1 MQLSEQIWS
10 NLTKKLLGTQF
21 THRWDKVLALL
32 QVNIRDKTTTFL
44 FGPASLGAAPVWPL
58 SDPAPTFSPP
68 SSEEARAPLTVS
80 MVKAPPQPRSRP
92 PPDPSPCKL
101 SVPLETRTP
110 SEPPEPPN
118 PPDAVFTLFFLPFVD
133 ESLYTSPHMVTK
145 VVDLESSVSDMEDE
159 NIGGVFLGVSKR
171 RVLSRVVRSPD
182 SGVLNPSLPSH
193 DAADPSS
200 PSFRLVKTGS
210 GLCSVFKNQLLRVF
224 TSCSLLYIGRSKSS
238 TSGSPTYWLRRETND
253 CMLRFVL
260 SRSVWLQP
268 YHACGSYLSLTSAF
282 TTQRINFAALSF
294 AISVLQGWSPCLN
307 SATAYPSDII
317 KLLPLGIEVKC
328 SRTGVQGRFIFHQ
341 DTLVEFSNQDSIHS
355 SSSSSRSRTTSNT
368 RGSTRQDSVSSMLV
382 AEALTLQSG
391 LLTAENLEIPTLK
404 MLSGNS
410 TLVRAI
416 NNDNQNKEIYG
427 IVKDNQHLFCFCR
440 YLVSSYLSSFTTQR
454 INFAAL
460 SFAISVLQGW
470 SPCLN
475 SATAYPSDIIKLLPL
490 GIEVKCSRTGVQG
503 RFIFHQDTLVEFSN
517 QDSIHS
523 SSSSSRSRTTSNTR
537 GSTRQDSVSSMLV
550 AEALTLQSGL
560 LTAENLEIP
569 TLKMLSGNS
578 TLVRAINNDN
588 QNKEIYGIV
597 KDNQHLFC
605 FCRYLV
611 SSYLSSM

>member
-1 MQLSEQIWS
+1 
-10 NLTKKLLGTQF
+10 
-21 THRWDKVLALL
+21 
-32 QVNIRDKTTTFL
+32 
-44 FGPASLGAAPVWPL
+44 
-58 SDPAPTFSPP
+58 
-68 SSEEARAPLTVS
+68 
-80 MVKAPPQPRSRP
+80 
-92 PPDPSPCKL
+92 
-101 SVPLETRTP
+101 
-110 SEPPEPPN
+110 
-118 PPDAVFTLFFLPFVD
+118 
-133 ESLYTSPHMVTK
+133 
-145 VVDLESSVSDMEDE
+145 MEDE

-224 TSCSLLYIGRSKSS
+224 TGCSLLYIGRSKPS

-268 YHACGSYLSLTSAF
+268 YHVCGSYLSLTSAF
-282 TTQRINFAALSF
+282 TTQRINFAALNF
-294 AISVLQGWSPCLN
+294 AISVLQGTWSLMFSLIKN
-307 SATAYPSDII
+307 DEKRLATAYPSDII

-355 SSSSSRSRTTSNT
+355 SSSSSRSRTYATVSRSFLLNNMISGIVEIQLVSRIIIVSITVVLAYLMDCIAKSSFSRSIAKTFIFTGQSGTSNT

-404 MLSGNS
+404 MLS
-410 TLVRAI
+410 
-416 NNDNQNKEIYG
+416 D
-427 IVKDNQHLFCFCR
+427 
-440 YLVSSYLSSFTTQR
+440 
-454 INFAAL
+454 
-460 SFAISVLQGW
+460 
-470 SPCLN
+470 
-475 SATAYPSDIIKLLPL
+475 
-490 GIEVKCSRTGVQG
+490 
-503 RFIFHQDTLVEFSN
+503 
-517 QDSIHS
+517 
-523 SSSSSRSRTTSNTR
+523 
-537 GSTRQDSVSSMLV
+537 
-550 AEALTLQSGL
+550 
-560 LTAENLEIP
+560 
-569 TLKMLSGNS
+569 NS